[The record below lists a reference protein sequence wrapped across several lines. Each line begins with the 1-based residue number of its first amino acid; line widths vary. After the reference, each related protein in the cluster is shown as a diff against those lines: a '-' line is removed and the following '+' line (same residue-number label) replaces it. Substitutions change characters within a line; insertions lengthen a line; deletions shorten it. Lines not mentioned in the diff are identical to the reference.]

1 MKKLALGVSLLVAGV
16 LLVGCGKQSES
27 KAAKA
32 DENKVVKLGV
42 VGDNTDVWDDVSKR
56 LKEEDRITI
65 EYVKFTDYT
74 TPNTALADK
83 SVDLN
88 AFQTEIFLDAYNEEA
103 KTDLVPIGLTV
114 IAPLGIYSNKIKD
127 VSELKKGD
135 TVTIP
140 NDATNNGRALLLLQ
154 SAGVL
159 AVDKKA
165 GQTPTLADVT
175 SNPLALD
182 IKEVDA
188 AQTARSLPDVDIAII
203 NSGMAV
209 DAGLTPSKD
218 AIYLE
223 PVSEGSRPYVNV
235 IAARAEDKDNATYKK
250 IVEVY
255 QTEQTKKVIDETS
268 KGSSKAAWDDF
279 TL

>member
-1 MKKLALGVSLLVAGV
+1 MKKILLGLSVLFAGAV
-16 LLVGCGKQSES
+16 LVGCGKNSES
-27 KAAKA
+27 KEAAA
-32 DENKVVKLGV
+32 AEDTTVKLGV

-56 LKEEDRITI
+56 LKEEGITI
-65 EYVKFTDYT
+65 KYVKFTDYT
-74 TPNTALADK
+74 TPNTALADG
-83 SVDLN
+83 SIDAN
-88 AFQTEIFLDAYNEEA
+88 AFQTEIFLDAYNKEA
-103 KTDLVPIGLTV
+103 NTDLTPIGLTV
-114 IAPLGIYSNKIKD
+114 IAPLGIYSDKIKD

-140 NDATNNGRALLLLQ
+140 NDATNNGRTLLLLQ

-159 AVDKKA
+159 TVDKKA

-175 SNPLALD
+175 SNPLELN

-188 AQTARSLPDVDIAII
+188 AQTARSLPDVDVAII

-223 PVSEGSRPYVNV
+223 PVSDGSRPYVNV
-235 IAARAEDKDNATYKK
+235 IAVKKENKDKEVYKK
-250 IVEVY
+250 IVEAY

-268 KGSSKAAWDDF
+268 KGSSKAAWEDF

>member
-1 MKKLALGVSLLVAGV
+1 MKKILLGLSVLFAGAV
-16 LLVGCGKQSES
+16 LVGCGKNSES
-27 KAAKA
+27 KEASAAE
-32 DENKVVKLGV
+32 DTTVKLGV

-56 LKEEDRITI
+56 LKKEGITI
-65 EYVKFTDYT
+65 KYVKFTDYT
-74 TPNTALADK
+74 TPNTALADG
-83 SVDLN
+83 SIDAN
-88 AFQTEIFLDAYNEEA
+88 AFQTEIFLDAYNKEA
-103 KTDLVPIGLTV
+103 NTDLTPIGLTV
-114 IAPLGIYSNKIKD
+114 IAPLGIYSDKIKD

-159 AVDKKA
+159 TVDKKA

-175 SNPLALD
+175 SNPLELN

-188 AQTARSLPDVDIAII
+188 AQTARSLPDVDVAII

-223 PVSEGSRPYVNV
+223 PVSDGSRPYVNV
-235 IAARAEDKDNATYKK
+235 IAVKKENKDKEVYKK
-250 IVEVY
+250 IVEAY

-268 KGSSKAAWDDF
+268 KGSSKAAWEDF

>member
-1 MKKLALGVSLLVAGV
+1 MKKILLGLSVLFAGAV
-16 LLVGCGKQSES
+16 LVGCGKNSES
-27 KAAKA
+27 KEAAA
-32 DENKVVKLGV
+32 AEDTTVKLGV

-56 LKEEDRITI
+56 LKKEGITI
-65 EYVKFTDYT
+65 KYVKFTDYT
-74 TPNTALADK
+74 TPNTALADG
-83 SVDLN
+83 SIDAN
-88 AFQTEIFLDAYNEEA
+88 AFQTEIFLDAYNKEA
-103 KTDLVPIGLTV
+103 NTDLTPIGLTV
-114 IAPLGIYSNKIKD
+114 IAPLGIYSDKIKD

-159 AVDKKA
+159 TVDKKA

-175 SNPLALD
+175 SNPLELN

-188 AQTARSLPDVDIAII
+188 AQTARSLPDVDVAII

-223 PVSEGSRPYVNV
+223 PVSDGSRPYVNV
-235 IAARAEDKDNATYKK
+235 IAVKKENKDKEVYKK
-250 IVEVY
+250 IVEAY

-268 KGSSKAAWDDF
+268 KGSSKAAWEDF

>member
-1 MKKLALGVSLLVAGV
+1 MKKILLGLSVLFAGAV
-16 LLVGCGKQSES
+16 LVGCGKNSES
-27 KAAKA
+27 KEAAA
-32 DENKVVKLGV
+32 AEDTTVKLGV

-56 LKEEDRITI
+56 LKEEGITI
-65 EYVKFTDYT
+65 KYVKFTDYT
-74 TPNTALADK
+74 TPNTALADG
-83 SVDLN
+83 SIDAN
-88 AFQTEIFLDAYNEEA
+88 AFQTEIFLDAYNKEA
-103 KTDLVPIGLTV
+103 NTDLTPIGLTV
-114 IAPLGIYSNKIKD
+114 IAPLGIYSDKIKD

-159 AVDKKA
+159 TVDKKA

-175 SNPLALD
+175 SNPLELN

-188 AQTARSLPDVDIAII
+188 AQTARSLPDVDVAII

-223 PVSEGSRPYVNV
+223 PVSDGSRPYVNV
-235 IAARAEDKDNATYKK
+235 IAVKKENKDKEVYKK
-250 IVEVY
+250 IVEAY

-268 KGSSKAAWDDF
+268 KGSSKAAWEDF

>member
-1 MKKLALGVSLLVAGV
+1 MKKVLVGLSILFAGV
-16 LLVGCGKQSES
+16 ILGACGKNSES
-27 KAAKA
+27 KEASAAE
-32 DENKVVKLGV
+32 DTTVKLGV

-56 LKEEDRITI
+56 LKDEGITI
-65 EYVKFTDYT
+65 KYVKFTDYT
-74 TPNTALADK
+74 TPNTALADG
-83 SVDLN
+83 SIDAN
-88 AFQTEIFLDAYNEEA
+88 AFQTEIFLDAYNKEA
-103 KTDLVPIGLTV
+103 NTDLTPIGLTV
-114 IAPLGIYSNKIKD
+114 IAPLGIYSDKIKD

-159 AVDKKA
+159 TVDKKA

-175 SNPLALD
+175 SNPLELN

-188 AQTARSLPDVDIAII
+188 AQTARSLPDVDVAII

-223 PVSEGSRPYVNV
+223 PVSDGSRPYVNV
-235 IAARAEDKDNATYKK
+235 IAVKKENKDKEVYKK
-250 IVEVY
+250 IVEAY